1 MEADKLSYSEPLETS
16 SNSFNKADNISV
28 QKETEKQEKSKL
40 LPKINDI
47 LDSFSVSEEEDKYRK
62 ILLNTPLDILKNTL
76 SWTNVEIK
84 QFLIQAQI
92 DELNKKADLTNSD
105 KELDSIFT
113 KIEVFSR
120 SHPSSVVTYTTALTT
135 N

>member
-76 SWTNVEIK
+76 S
-84 QFLIQAQI
+84 
-92 DELNKKADLTNSD
+92 
-105 KELDSIFT
+105 
-113 KIEVFSR
+113 
-120 SHPSSVVTYTTALTT
+120 
-135 N
+135 